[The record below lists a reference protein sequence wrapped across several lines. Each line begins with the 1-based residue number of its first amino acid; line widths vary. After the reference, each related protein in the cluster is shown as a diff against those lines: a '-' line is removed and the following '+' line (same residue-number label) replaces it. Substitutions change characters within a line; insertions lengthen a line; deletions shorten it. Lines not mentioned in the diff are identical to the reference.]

1 MIQYQTVSL
10 GYFETMRIAMTRGR
24 GFHSGD
30 LRADTNSVI
39 VNRAAA
45 DQYWPGEDP
54 IGKQLRMH
62 NGDPKAQ
69 LPWSTVVGVVAS
81 IRQSSMREAPKP
93 IVYYP
98 LREDDQ
104 NAPRALSYVIRGSAP
119 QGRADALRQAVWSID
134 PGLPLASIQPMNAI
148 LERSVVQFSFT
159 MLTLA
164 IAAGIA
170 LALGAIGLYGV
181 LSYAVSLRTREIGVR
196 LALGAPV
203 SLVMRSI
210 VVNGAVIAALG
221 LVLGLAGAFALTRFL
236 QGLLYE
242 TAPLDVTT
250 FAGMSALLFVVAL
263 AASYLPARKAASVSP
278 LEAMRTE

>member
-1 MIQYQTVSL
+1 
-10 GYFETMRIAMTRGR
+10 
-24 GFHSGD
+24 
-30 LRADTNSVI
+30 
-39 VNRAAA
+39 
-45 DQYWPGEDP
+45 
-54 IGKQLRMH
+54 
-62 NGDPKAQ
+62 
-69 LPWSTVVGVVAS
+69 VVGVVAS
-81 IRQSSMREAPKP
+81 IRQSSMRDAAKP
-93 IVYYP
+93 IIYSP

-104 NAPRALSYVIRGSAP
+104 NAPRGLSYVIRGSAP
-119 QGRADALRQAVWSID
+119 QGRADALREAVWSID
-134 PGLPLASIQPMNAI
+134 PGLPLASIQPMDAI

-170 LALGAIGLYGV
+170 VALGAIGLYGV

-221 LVLGLAGAFALTRFL
+221 LVLGLAGAFGLTRFL

-242 TAPLDVTT
+242 TAPLDVAT

-263 AASYLPARKAASVSP
+263 VASYLPARKAASVSP
-278 LEAMRTE
+278 LEAMRIE